1 MINNISDLN
10 SEFLIINYIFNN
22 LPLSR
27 QIFEVLTEE
36 DFFFKKTKDFF
47 LKKKNFLNIDFFDEK
62 VLLSNLKNLL
72 EKSKKRKMLKI
83 IFNISF
89 ELIFYEKLDEK
100 IFDKINFLQNFKKNN
115 IFNKKQNYKDLLFKF
130 FSQQENFFNTGF
142 KELDNLINGLQKGN
156 LIIIAGRPS
165 IGKTS
170 FSLNLIKNLILNNK
184 KIIIYTLEMTRIQIF
199 LRLISIILE
208 VNQNNFK
215 DNNFSD
221 LDFKK
226 ISFLIKNYNFENLII
241 KDCSN
246 LSSNDIEI
254 QLEYYKK
261 KNFSIEIIIIDYI
274 QLMKSEFY
282 SNNRVLEIS
291 DISRSLK
298 LIAKHFDCVL
308 IALSQL
314 NRLIEYRVEKIPILS
329 DLRDSGSIEQ
339 DADIVIFL
347 HKKKFNFVDIIIAK
361 NRNGPLGIVNFIF
374 KNEYTKFL
382 QI

>member
-1 MINNISDLN
+1 MINNISDIN
-10 SEFLIINYIFNN
+10 SEFLIINYIFSN
-22 LPLSR
+22 LPLSS

-36 DFFFKKTKDFF
+36 DFFFNKTRDFF

-62 VLLSNLKNLL
+62 ILLSNLKNLL

-89 ELIFYEKLDEK
+89 ELIFYEKLNEK
-100 IFDKINFLQNFKKNN
+100 IFEKINFLQNFKKNN
-115 IFNKKQNYKDLLFKF
+115 FFNKKQNYKDLLFKF
-130 FSQQENFFNTGF
+130 FTQKENYFNTGY
-142 KELDNLINGLQKGN
+142 KNLDILINGLQKGN

-215 DNNFSD
+215 ENYFSD

-246 LSSNDIEI
+246 LSTNDIEI

-314 NRLIEYRVEKIPILS
+314 NRLIEYRLEKIPILS

-374 KNEYTKFL
+374 KNEFTKFL

>member
-1 MINNISDLN
+1 MINNISTLS
-10 SEFLIINYIFNN
+10 SEFIIINYIFSDFK
-22 LPLSR
+22 LSKNVKD
-27 QIFEVLTEE
+27 ILTEN
-36 DFFFKKTKDFF
+36 DFFFETT
-47 LKKKNFLNIDFFDEK
+47 KKNFLKKEYFYKISFIDEK
-62 VLLSNLKNLL
+62 LMFSNLKNLL

-83 IFNISF
+83 LFNISF
-89 ELIFYEKLDEK
+89 ELIFNEEFDEN

-115 IFNKKQNYKDLLFKF
+115 LFIKKINYIKLLKDF
-130 FSQQENFFNTGF
+130 FLKEESPLYTGY
-142 KELDNLINGLQKGN
+142 KKLDVILNGLQKGN
-156 LIIIAGRPS
+156 LIILAGRPS

-170 FSLNLIKNLILNNK
+170 FSLNIIKNLILTNK
-184 KIIIYTLEMTRIQIF
+184 KMIIFSLEMTTMQIF
-199 LRLISIILE
+199 IRLISIILE
-208 VNQNNFK
+208 INQTNFIK
-215 DNNFSD
+215 NIFDKTD
-221 LDFKK
+221 IKK
-226 ISFLIKNYNFENLII
+226 ISFFMKNINFDGLII

-261 KNFSIEIIIIDYI
+261 NNINIEIIIIDYI
-274 QLMKSEFY
+274 QLMKSEYY
-282 SNNRVLEIS
+282 SHNRVLEIS

-298 LIAKHFDCVL
+298 LIAKHFNCVV

-314 NRLIEYRVEKIPILS
+314 NRLIEYRLEKIPILS

-347 HKKKFNFVDIIIAK
+347 HKKNFNFIDLLIAK

>member
-1 MINNISDLN
+1 MINNISTLS
-10 SEFLIINYIFNN
+10 SEFIIINFIFSN
-22 LPLSR
+22 LNLSKNV
-27 QIFEVLTEE
+27 FDVLNKN
-36 DFFFKKTKDFF
+36 DFFFETTKQYFLQKKFF
-47 LKKKNFLNIDFFDEK
+47 YKIKFIDEK
-62 VLLSNLKNLL
+62 IIFSHLKNLL

-83 IFNISF
+83 LFNISF
-89 ELIFYEKLDEK
+89 ELIFNENINET
-100 IFDKINFLQNFKKNN
+100 IFDKINFLQSFKKNN
-115 IFNKKQNYKDLLFKF
+115 LFIKKINYINLLKNYFSKKESFLFTGYKKF
-130 FSQQENFFNTGF
+130 
-142 KELDNLINGLQKGN
+142 DNLLNGLQRGN
-156 LIIIAGRPS
+156 LIILAGRPS

-170 FSLNLIKNLILNNK
+170 FSLNIIKNLILSNK
-184 KIIIYTLEMTRIQIF
+184 RIIIFSLEMTTMQIF
-199 LRLISIILE
+199 IRIISIILE
-208 VNQNNFK
+208 IDQNNFIK
-215 DNNFSD
+215 NNFNKID
-221 LDFKK
+221 IKK
-226 ISFLIKNYNFENLII
+226 ISFFMKNINFDYLII

-246 LSSNDIEI
+246 LSSNDIES

-261 KNFSIEIIIIDYI
+261 NNMNIEIIIIDYI

-298 LIAKHFDCVL
+298 LIAKHFNCVV

-314 NRLIEYRVEKIPILS
+314 NRLIEYRIEKIPILS

-347 HKKKFNFVDIIIAK
+347 HKKNFNFVDVLISK

>member
-1 MINNISDLN
+1 MINNISTLS
-10 SEFLIINYIFNN
+10 SEFIIINFIFSN
-22 LPLSR
+22 LNLSKKV
-27 QIFEVLTEE
+27 FDVLNKN
-36 DFFFKKTKDFF
+36 DFFFETTKQYFLQKKFF
-47 LKKKNFLNIDFFDEK
+47 YKIKFIDEK
-62 VLLSNLKNLL
+62 IIFSHLKNLL

-83 IFNISF
+83 LFNISF
-89 ELIFYEKLDEK
+89 ELIFNENINET
-100 IFDKINFLQNFKKNN
+100 IFDKINFLQSFKKNN
-115 IFNKKQNYKDLLFKF
+115 LFIKKINYINLLKNYFSKKESFLFTGYKKF
-130 FSQQENFFNTGF
+130 
-142 KELDNLINGLQKGN
+142 DNLLNGLQRGN
-156 LIIIAGRPS
+156 LIILAGRPS

-170 FSLNLIKNLILNNK
+170 FSLNIIKNLILSNK
-184 KIIIYTLEMTRIQIF
+184 RIIIFSLEMTTMQIF
-199 LRLISIILE
+199 IRLISIILE
-208 VNQNNFK
+208 IDQNNFIK
-215 DNNFSD
+215 NNFNKID
-221 LDFKK
+221 IKK
-226 ISFLIKNYNFENLII
+226 ISFFMKNINFDYLII

-246 LSSNDIEI
+246 LSSNDIES

-261 KNFSIEIIIIDYI
+261 NNMNIEIIIIDYI

-298 LIAKHFDCVL
+298 LIAKHFNCVV

-314 NRLIEYRVEKIPILS
+314 NRLIEYRIEKIPILS

-347 HKKKFNFVDIIIAK
+347 HKKNFNFVDVLISK

>member
-1 MINNISDLN
+1 MINNISDIN
-10 SEFLIINYIFNN
+10 SEFLIINYMFNN
-22 LPLSR
+22 LSLSR

-47 LKKKNFLNIDFFDEK
+47 IKKKKFLNMDFFDEK

-89 ELIFYEKLDEK
+89 ELIFYERLDEK
-100 IFDKINFLQNFKKNN
+100 IFEKINFLQNFKKNN
-115 IFNKKQNYKDLLFKF
+115 FFNKKQNYKDLLFNF
-130 FSQQENFFNTGF
+130 FTQKENFFNTGY
-142 KELDNLINGLQKGN
+142 KTLDNLINGLQKGN

-170 FSLNLIKNLILNNK
+170 FSLNLIKNLILSNK
-184 KIIIYTLEMTRIQIF
+184 RIIIYTLEMTRIQIF

-208 VNQNNFK
+208 INQNSFK
-215 DNNFSD
+215 ENHFSD

-226 ISFLIKNYNFENLII
+226 ISFLIKNYDFENLII

-261 KNFSIEIIIIDYI
+261 KNFIIEIVIIDYI

-298 LIAKHFDCVL
+298 LIAKHFDCVM

-314 NRLIEYRVEKIPILS
+314 NRLIEYRLEKIPILS

-347 HKKKFNFVDIIIAK
+347 HKKKFNFVDVLVSK

-374 KNEYTKFL
+374 KNEYTKFI

>member
-1 MINNISDLN
+1 MINNISDIN
-10 SEFLIINYIFNN
+10 SEFLIINYIFSN
-22 LPLSR
+22 LPLSF

-36 DFFFKKTKDFF
+36 DFFFNKTKDFF
-47 LKKKNFLNIDFFDEK
+47 LKKKNFLNIEFFDEK
-62 VLLSNLKNLL
+62 ILLSNLKNLL

-100 IFDKINFLQNFKKNN
+100 IFEKINFLQNFKKNN
-115 IFNKKQNYKDLLFKF
+115 FFNKKQNYKDLLFKF
-130 FSQQENFFNTGF
+130 FTQKENYFNTEY
-142 KELDNLINGLQKGN
+142 KKLDVLINGLQKGN

-170 FSLNLIKNLILNNK
+170 FSLNLIKNLIINNK
-184 KIIIYTLEMTRIQIF
+184 KIIIYTLEMTRTQIF
-199 LRLISIILE
+199 LRLMSIILE
-208 VNQNNFK
+208 INQNNFK
-215 DNNFSD
+215 ENCFND

-246 LSSNDIEI
+246 LSTNDIEI

-314 NRLIEYRVEKIPILS
+314 NRLIEYRLEKIPILS

>member
-1 MINNISDLN
+1 MIENISNIN
-10 SEFLIINYIFNN
+10 SEFIIINYIFNN
-22 LPLSR
+22 LPLSNS
-27 QIFEVLTEE
+27 IYEILNEE
-36 DFFFKKTKDFF
+36 DFFYNTTKKFF
-47 LKKKNFLNIDFFDEK
+47 LQKTYFLKIDFFEEK
-62 VLLSNLKNLL
+62 ILFSNLKNLL
-72 EKSKKRKMLKI
+72 EKSKKRKMLKVL
-83 IFNISF
+83 FNISF
-89 ELIFYEKLDEK
+89 ELIFYEELNEN
-100 IFDKINFLQNFKKNN
+100 IFDKIDFLQNFKKSN
-115 IFNKKQNYKDLLFKF
+115 IFNKKQNYKKLLFDF
-130 FSQQENFFNTGF
+130 FSKKESNLNTGY
-142 KELDNLINGLQKGN
+142 KKLDLLINGLQKGN

-170 FSLNLIKNLILNNK
+170 FSLNLIQNLILLNK

-199 LRLISIILE
+199 LRIISIMLKI
-208 VNQNNFK
+208 NQNNFK
-215 DNNFSD
+215 DNNFKNIE
-221 LDFKK
+221 FKK
-226 ISFLIKNYNFENLII
+226 LSFLIKNYDLENLII

-246 LSSNDIEI
+246 LSTNDIEI
-254 QLEYYKK
+254 QLDYYKK

-298 LIAKHFDCVL
+298 LIAKHFNCVL
-308 IALSQL
+308 IVLSQL

-361 NRNGPLGIVNFIF
+361 NRNGALGIVNFIF
-374 KNEYTKFL
+374 NNEYTKFI

>member
-1 MINNISDLN
+1 MINNISDIN
-10 SEFLIINYIFNN
+10 SEFLIINYIFSN
-22 LPLSR
+22 LTLSR

-36 DFFFKKTKDFF
+36 DFFFKTTKDYFF
-47 LKKKNFLNIDFFDEK
+47 KKKNFLNIDFFDEK

-89 ELIFYEKLDEK
+89 ELMFYEKLDEK
-100 IFDKINFLQNFKKNN
+100 IFEKINFLQNFKKNN
-115 IFNKKQNYKDLLFKF
+115 VFNKKQNYKDLLFKF
-130 FSQQENFFNTGF
+130 FTQKENFFNTGY
-142 KELDNLINGLQKGN
+142 KTLDNLINGLQKGN

-170 FSLNLIKNLILNNK
+170 FSLNLIKNLILSNK

-215 DNNFSD
+215 ENHFSD

-241 KDCSN
+241 KDCSS
-246 LSSNDIEI
+246 LSSNDIEV

-314 NRLIEYRVEKIPILS
+314 NRLIEYRLEKTPILS

-347 HKKKFNFVDIIIAK
+347 NKKKFNFVDIIIAK

>member
-1 MINNISDLN
+1 MIKNISN
-10 SEFLIINYIFNN
+10 INAEFLIINYIFND

-27 QIFEVLTEE
+27 QIFEILTEE
-36 DFFFKKTKDFF
+36 DFFFETTKNFFVKKKHF
-47 LKKKNFLNIDFFDEK
+47 LKIDFFDER

-89 ELIFYEKLDEK
+89 ELIFYERLDEK
-100 IFDKINFLQNFKKNN
+100 IFEKINFLQNFKKTNF
-115 IFNKKQNYKDLLFKF
+115 FNKKQNYKNLLFIF
-130 FSQQENFFNTGF
+130 FTQKENFFYTGY
-142 KELDNLINGLQKGN
+142 KKLDLLINGLQKGN

-170 FSLNLIKNLILNNK
+170 FSLNLIKNLILTNK

-208 VNQNNFK
+208 INQNNFK
-215 DNNFSD
+215 ENHFSNTE
-221 LDFKK
+221 FKK
-226 ISFLIKNYNFENLII
+226 MSFLIKNYNFENLII

-246 LSSNDIEI
+246 LSSNDIEV

-261 KNFSIEIIIIDYI
+261 KNFNIEIIIIDYI

-314 NRLIEYRVEKIPILS
+314 NRLIEYRLEKIPILS

>member
-1 MINNISDLN
+1 MINNISDIN
-10 SEFLIINYIFNN
+10 SEFLIINYIFSN
-22 LPLSR
+22 LPLSK

-36 DFFFKKTKDFF
+36 DFFFKTTKDFF

-89 ELIFYEKLDEK
+89 ELIFYEKLNEN
-100 IFDKINFLQNFKKNN
+100 IFEKINFLQNFKKNN
-115 IFNKKQNYKDLLFKF
+115 FFNKKQNYKDLLFKF
-130 FSQQENFFNTGF
+130 FTQKENYFNTGY
-142 KELDNLINGLQKGN
+142 KILDNLINGLQKGN

-199 LRLISIILE
+199 IRLISIILE
-208 VNQNNFK
+208 INQNNFK
-215 DNNFSD
+215 ENHFSN

-246 LSSNDIEI
+246 LSSSDIEI

-261 KNFSIEIIIIDYI
+261 KNINIEIIIIDYI

-314 NRLIEYRVEKIPILS
+314 NRLIEYRSEKIPILS